1 MFNQNV
7 LKTGEM
13 FNMFNMFNVLGK
25 YEEAGGFP
33 PGLNILNISPVLS
46 TFGLNMGPRD

>member
-13 FNMFNMFNVLGK
+13 FNMFNLFNVLGK
-25 YEEAGGFP
+25 YKEAGGLIFP
-33 PGLNILNISPVLS
+33 KTLNKLNILNISPVLA
-46 TFGLNMGPRD
+46 TFY